1 MNRAEVER
9 IVASYKS
16 HLCTECMYQS
26 GCNRSLSPVVDPETE
41 VVSLVC
47 AYYGRRLQDETF
59 GEVLARAY
67 N

>member
-1 MNRAEVER
+1 MNRAEIER

-26 GCNRSLSPVVDPETE
+26 GCNRSLSPVADPETDT
-41 VVSLVC
+41 VSLTC
-47 AYYGRRLQDETF
+47 AYYGRRLKDETF
-59 GEVLARAY
+59 GEVLAGAY